1 MTMERILKQNDSRI
15 TLFILYEVQPAK
27 KSLAHAKLLPMGIG
41 IKNKYY
47 GKEKTRQYDVDNVL
61 IAPDDYTINS

>member
-27 KSLAHAKLLPMGIG
+27 KFTS
-41 IKNKYY
+41 
-47 GKEKTRQYDVDNVL
+47 TRQTPANGNKDQKQILWEGKD
-61 IAPDDYTINS
+61 